1 MRSNYDKLLILK
13 YGSTYSMKKI
23 TKLTLSLL
31 TLLICFNGCNQKE
44 VKEENHDLNSLKT
57 AFQNKFHIGAA
68 INDSQIIGS
77 DTLGVRLLEKE
88 FNTITAENVMKWEEI
103 HPTPDSFY
111 FDLSD
116 KFIALGE
123 KNDMHIVGHTLLWH
137 SQIGP
142 WMNEVKDSA
151 AMASYIQ
158 HHINTVVNRYQGRI
172 HGWDVV
178 NEALNED
185 GSLRESI
192 FLKVLG
198 EPYLELA
205 FKLAEKA
212 DPNAELYYND
222 YNMWKPEKRNGVVQ
236 LVKKLQ
242 DKGAK
247 IDGVGM
253 QAHWSIDSP
262 ALEDIENSI
271 LTYHTLGLKVM
282 FTELDITV
290 LPNPWDLEGAEIS
303 QNFEGSEFMNP
314 YPNELPDSVQ
324 IKLAQR
330 YEDIFK
336 LFLKHKDKI
345 SRVTFWGV
353 NDGGSWLNNWPIN
366 GRTNYPLLFD
376 RQYQPK
382 KAYES
387 VIALKN

>member
-198 EPYLELA
+198 EPYLKLA

-271 LTYHTLGLKVM
+271 LAYHTLGLKVM

>member
-151 AMASYIQ
+151 AMASYIEY
-158 HHINTVVNRYQGRI
+158 HVNTVVNRYQGRI

-271 LTYHTLGLKVM
+271 LAYHTLGLKVM

>member
-31 TLLICFNGCNQKE
+31 TLLICFNGFNQKE

-271 LTYHTLGLKVM
+271 LAYHTLGLKVM